1 MKKGKKDT
9 TKEMSEIKKSKQIIK
24 KEKEKIKK
32 IRFNKIKNSKFFK
45 MILKFDNNNS
55 IRNQILNMLY
65 YEFIGIIL
73 CLLILYIL
81 SGGKNYFKIYYELY
95 KFIDTYD
102 TITTNYYGK
111 IDKKE
116 MINSATSALVS
127 NLDDSFTNYNN
138 KKVTEDFEET
148 IKGTYEGIGAT
159 VTTDKEKNIVVAEVF
174 EDTPAAKAGLK
185 AKDIIKMI
193 DENDFSKKTSDDM
206 ANYVKSSKKSK
217 IKITI
222 LRDNEEKEIIIKRG
236 IIKVPT
242 VISKIIKKD
251 NKKIGYLNISVF
263 STVTTN
269 QFKAKLKKL
278 EKENINALIIDVR
291 NNNGGYLKTAGE
303 ISSMFLK
310 KGKIIYQLSDKK
322 GTTKE
327 RDKTK
332 EHRTYPV
339 AVLVNKY
346 SASASEILA
355 AAIKESYN
363 GYVIGTK
370 TYGKGTVQKV
380 KNLKDGTMIKYTVQ
394 KWLTPKGNWINKKG
408 LTPTNKIELKDTKN
422 DNQLETTINILI
434 DDLKK

>member
-242 VISKIIKKD
+242 VTSKIIKKD